1 MARSSTTAAAKTPAT
16 KKTAKK
22 SAAKKSAEESAAT
35 TTSTR
40 TRSKA
45 GDVAPTLVVRDDE
58 AAWTKTELKAV
69 RKEIDDEVARLRT
82 EIETAEHDLVDL
94 MRDHADGS
102 GDDQADAGAKT
113 FEREQE
119 VTLANNTRAML
130 IQNLH
135 ALERIDDGTY
145 GRCESCGNAIGKLRL
160 QAYPRATL
168 CVTCKTKQ
176 ERR

>member
-1 MARSSTTAAAKTPAT
+1 M
-16 KKTAKK
+16 
-22 SAAKKSAEESAAT
+22 
-35 TTSTR
+35 
-40 TRSKA
+40 
-45 GDVAPTLVVRDDE
+45 RDDE
-58 AAWTKTELKAV
+58 AAWTKAELKAV

>member
-58 AAWTKTELKAV
+58 DAWTKAELKAV
-69 RKEIDDEVARLRT
+69 RKEIDSEICGSRARVALTRLLLP
-82 EIETAEHDLVDL
+82 AP
-94 MRDHADGS
+94 DG
-102 GDDQADAGAKT
+102 A
-113 FEREQE
+113 
-119 VTLANNTRAML
+119 
-130 IQNLH
+130 
-135 ALERIDDGTY
+135 
-145 GRCESCGNAIGKLRL
+145 
-160 QAYPRATL
+160 ATM
-168 CVTCKTKQ
+168 
-176 ERR
+176 